1 MLAGLSTKGV
11 RKKLVT
17 CSTTAR
23 ALAWWGHGKQTGV
36 LNEFPF
42 DKPLVVCVTTR
53 QYSYNERERE
63 KTPYTQWPQGDSLRE
78 IKPYVENIR
87 F

>member
-1 MLAGLSTKGV
+1 MLACQ
-11 RKKLVT
+11 RKEYVKKQVS

-63 KTPYTQWPQGDSLRE
+63 RKTPIHSMATGR
-78 IKPYVENIR
+78 
-87 F
+87 